1 MGRSHPQQSDNLH
14 IIKNLLI
21 LLSPFAVI
29 GGTFYIAIGL
39 RDQSENLLLV
49 SLIAILVGLFGVA
62 ALFYSLNAVVNLL
75 PDVPRRKVIPL
86 VFVGPATLF
95 ILFYK
100 VIPALRTI
108 QLSLY
113 DDNSD
118 QFVGADNFDFIVSD
132 PVMQQAIQNNV
143 YWLVGVTFFSVVFG
157 IIIAT
162 LADRVRF
169 EAVFKSLIFL
179 PMAISFVGASVI
191 WRFVYAFTAPNRP
204 QIGVLNAILV
214 ELGGKP
220 IGWLI
225 ERPFNNAAL
234 IIILIWLQTGFAT
247 VIISSAIKN
256 VPKDMLDAARVDG
269 ANELMVF
276 FRIIIPSISSTIATV
291 ATTILIL
298 TLKVFDIVWV
308 MTSGNFGTEVV
319 ASRMMKEIF
328 TFRNFGRGSAI
339 AVVLMAATIPFM
351 IYNVRRMA
359 RDE

>member
-1 MGRSHPQQSDNLH
+1 MIQDNH
-14 IIKNLLI
+14 TGNMSIVIKI
-21 LLSPFAVI
+21 LTILSPFALVI
-29 GGTFYIAIGL
+29 GMFYAAIAL
-39 RDQSENLLLV
+39 KDLSNNLLLTSV
-49 SLIAILVGLFGVA
+49 IAILIGLFGVA
-62 ALFYSLNAVVNLL
+62 ALFFSLNAVVNLL
-75 PDVPRRKVIPL
+75 PEVPRRKFIPL
-86 VFVGPATLF
+86 VFVGPATLL

-100 VIPALRTI
+100 VLPALRTI
-108 QLSLY
+108 QLSFY
-113 DDNSD
+113 NDNSSE
-118 QFVGADNFDFIVSD
+118 FVGVRNFEFIVTDSI
-132 PVMQQAIQNNV
+132 MKQAIQNNV

-169 EAVFKSLIFL
+169 ESAFKSLIFL

-214 ELGGKP
+214 ELGSQP

-225 ERPFNNAAL
+225 ERPINNAAL

-256 VPKDMLDAARVDG
+256 VPSELLDAARVDG

-276 FRIIIPSISSTIATV
+276 FRIILPSIRPTIATV

-339 AVVLMAATIPFM
+339 AVVLMLATIPFM

-359 RDE
+359 REEA